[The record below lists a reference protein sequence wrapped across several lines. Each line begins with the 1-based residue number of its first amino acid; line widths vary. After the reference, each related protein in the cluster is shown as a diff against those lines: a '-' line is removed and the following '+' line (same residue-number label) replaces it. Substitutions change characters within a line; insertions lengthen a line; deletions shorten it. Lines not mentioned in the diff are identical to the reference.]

1 MMLKSFRLIK
11 MFITDFLI
19 PFVLLTTLVVVVFG
33 TLYHF
38 LGILLLNDMF
48 SYISSLL

>member
-1 MMLKSFRLIK
+1 MMLKSLRLIK

-19 PFVLLTTLVVVVFG
+19 PFVLLTTLVVVVLG

-48 SYISSLL
+48 DYIYSLI

>member
-11 MFITDFLI
+11 MFVTDFLI
-19 PFVLLTTLVVVVFG
+19 PFVLLTTLVVIVLG

-38 LGILLLNDMF
+38 LGILLLNDMCN
-48 SYISSLL
+48 YISSLI